1 MPRLTRKQNT
11 QLDRVEHFVNLA
23 LAELTNDRTVVAMKS
38 GGAATV
44 EFYNERS
51 DQWIAPI
58 RPASLAYLDHAM
70 RAVESMRRDAEPKK
84 TEPQQL

>member
-1 MPRLTRKQNT
+1 MIGAGGLGRQQQEDKIDRLLVQYGTG
-11 QLDRVEHFVNLA
+11 
-23 LAELTNDRTVVAMKS
+23 DRTVVAMKS
-38 GGAATV
+38 AGAATV

-70 RAVESMRRDAEPKK
+70 RAVESMRRDAAPKK
-84 TEPQQL
+84 TEPQP